1 MQTSIVRLYTLDYR
15 DVKTYMAATLFI
27 LGNIALPQ
35 LFHLVP
41 QGGMTWLP
49 IYFFTLVG
57 AYKYG
62 WKVGLVTA
70 VLSPVVNSILFGMP
84 MPVALPAIIL
94 KSVLLAV
101 AAGWTANRFKKVT
114 LLLML
119 GVVMAYQV
127 IGTVGEWALKG
138 DFYLAAQDFRVG
150 IPGMILQMFGG
161 YAVVKYLLRR

>member
-57 AYKYG
+57 AYKFG

-84 MPVALPAIIL
+84 MPTALPAIII

-127 IGTVGEWALKG
+127 IGTMGEWALNG
-138 DFYLAAQDFRVG
+138 DFYLAVQDFRVG
-150 IPGMILQMFGG
+150 IPGMILQVFGG